1 MYYITIL
8 KGEECIMI
16 LYERVSELA
25 KKQGISVFELADK
38 LNLSRNSVYSWKKSS
53 PKAET
58 LEKVADYFHT
68 TTDYLLGRTD
78 DPNIPSTPE
87 EDFDDLD
94 FDENGEVTKI
104 EHKKKFEGYFR
115 LNQEGLEGQTLEEY
129 IDDVEAYAELRRKKL
144 LEKKNR

>member
-1 MYYITIL
+1 
-8 KGEECIMI
+8 MI

-38 LNLSRNSVYSWKKSS
+38 LHLSRNSVYSWKKSS

-87 EDFDDLD
+87 EDFSDID
-94 FDENGEVTKI
+94 FDKDGNVIKNEPE
-104 EHKKKFEGYFR
+104 KKSEGYFR
-115 LNQEGLEGQTLEEY
+115 LNHDGLEGQALEEY

>member
-1 MYYITIL
+1 
-8 KGEECIMI
+8 MI

-38 LNLSRNSVYSWKKSS
+38 LKLSRNSIYSWKKSS

-78 DPNIPSTPE
+78 DPNRYDEGGHRIPTAA
-87 EDFDDLD
+87 EDFGDLE
-94 FDENGEVTKI
+94 FNDENDQIDVQVSGL
-104 EHKKKFEGYFR
+104 FR
-115 LNQEGLEGQTLEEY
+115 SVASKENLSLTEEQELK
-129 IDDVEAYAELRRKKL
+129 DELSWYLKERARLIK
-144 LEKKNR
+144 EKNKRGK